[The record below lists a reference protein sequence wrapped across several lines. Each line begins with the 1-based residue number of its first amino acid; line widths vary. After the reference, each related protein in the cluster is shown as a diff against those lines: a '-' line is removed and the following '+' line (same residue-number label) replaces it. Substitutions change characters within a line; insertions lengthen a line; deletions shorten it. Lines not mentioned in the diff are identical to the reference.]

1 MYLQEEQPYSQL
13 RHKLHAHWP
22 CARFWLCLCLPCHVV
37 VLCAYGIIG
46 PARFR
51 ADEETLKYYENGG
64 CEGNAI
70 CLFLTNLTA
79 CVVVCLV
86 AAFNLGGSPRT
97 ENVMIGVLGT
107 ISILVASK
115 YLFVYCRRAGGPRNM
130 ETDIELAE
138 GGAGVHFFYLGGAAA
153 ASEKKKCRQGHDL
166 TPHITEGG
174 SGTCDGCLNPVAH
187 GTQVVQCFQCVF
199 FLCRSCALMTD
210 ASETTAAERQA
221 ADKQLL
227 AAEQRQAAMAAM
239 RGRQAR
245 KAASLINAAAA
256 EEKEQQ
262 VRVKWM
268 LVHVK
273 KEEAKPF
280 E

>member
-1 MYLQEEQPYSQL
+1 MGLFSQGRNPYEE
-13 RHKLHAHWP
+13 
-22 CARFWLCLCLPCHVV
+22 
-37 VLCAYGIIG
+37 
-46 PARFR
+46 
-51 ADEETLKYYENGG
+51 
-64 CEGNAI
+64 EGKNWEGRNNP
-70 CLFLTNLTA
+70 TT
-79 CVVVCLV
+79 
-86 AAFNLGGSPRT
+86 
-97 ENVMIGVLGT
+97 T
-107 ISILVASK
+107 IHHPSSLINNPTIDHPPV
-115 YLFVYCRRAGGPRNM
+115 RGDAGGEM
-130 ETDIELAE
+130 DIELDIELAE
-138 GGAGVHFFYLGGAAA
+138 RGMVNRMYGGGDAAA
-153 ASEKKKCRQGHDL
+153 ASEKKCPQGHDL

-174 SGTCDGCLNPVAH
+174 SGTCDVCSRSLNH
-187 GTQVVQCFQCVF
+187 GTQVMQCLQCNF
-199 FLCRSCALMTD
+199 FLCRSCASMTD

-239 RGRQAR
+239 RGRRAR

-273 KEEAKPF
+273 REEAKPF